1 MLTCTSLLRQVLLG
15 AQAAAER
22 SSGVCSTSSRGLDS
36 DDLRPLGAYQAKG
49 RNRAGPSR
57 RESSVLFAGFARAAN
72 CPGLLAV
79 EDLDLTHPAK
89 SLVSV
94 SAMETASQATSLSLF
109 VEEGGPHTSAA
120 RSPGRLA
127 TEDFACSPGTEAHAP
142 ATEPAR
148 QGASPSLC
156 AKDSCLQARAAASPG
171 RLAMED
177 IARSDRTKAAAA
189 PSAGQAA
196 SLFLGAEQRHLQ
208 GLSEAASLSCGTEET
223 RWDGLPEAAD
233 QSAAALGSG
242 SATAS
247 AGEPDGARWPDQP
260 AKAGDAFDSLQVR
273 ALRGHD
279 WVAAT
284 GSVQF

>member
-1 MLTCTSLLRQVLLG
+1 MLTCTSLLQQVLLG

-36 DDLRPLGAYQAKG
+36 DLRPLGAYQAKG

-57 RESSVLFAGFARAAN
+57 RESSALFAGFARAAN

-79 EDLDLTHPAK
+79 EDLDRTHPAE

-94 SAMETASQATSLSLF
+94 SAMETASQATSLSFF
-109 VEEGGPHTSAA
+109 VEEGGSPPSAA
-120 RSPGRLA
+120 NSPGRLA
-127 TEDFACSPGTEAHAP
+127 AEDSARSPGTEAHAP
-142 ATEPAR
+142 AIEPAQ
-148 QGASPSLC
+148 QGASLSLC
-156 AKDSCLQARAAASPG
+156 AEDRCLQARAAASPG

-177 IARSDRTKAAAA
+177 IARSARTKAAAA

-196 SLFLGAEQRHLQ
+196 SLFLGAEQRQRQ
-208 GLSEAASLSCGTEET
+208 GLSEVAGLSCGNAET

-247 AGEPDGARWPDQP
+247 AGEPNGATWPDQP
-260 AKAGDAFDSLQVR
+260 TKAGDAFNSLQVR